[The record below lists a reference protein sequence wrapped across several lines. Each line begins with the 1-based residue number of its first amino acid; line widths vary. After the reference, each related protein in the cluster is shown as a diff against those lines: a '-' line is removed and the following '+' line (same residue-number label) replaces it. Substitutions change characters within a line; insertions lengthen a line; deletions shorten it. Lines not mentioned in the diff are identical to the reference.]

1 MKTIIRL
8 FAMINASLWL
18 WNLIYHTLIMDTTI
32 WILVCYFIMFGISVW
47 LYEIKSKD
55 EKNTKEEN

>member
-1 MKTIIRL
+1 MNKIIRL
-8 FAMINASLWL
+8 FAIISASLWL
-18 WNLIYHTLIMDTTI
+18 WNLIYHTLVMDTTI
-32 WILVCYFIMFGISVW
+32 WMLIYYFIMFGMSVW